1 MTQSPYTEPFR
12 PQYHFTP
19 PTGWMN
25 DPNGL
30 LYYDGEY
37 HLYYQTIPHTHAS
50 EGPKHW
56 GSAVS
61 RDLVHWQP
69 MSIAL
74 YPDELGEIWSGST
87 VVDWHNSS
95 GLQSG
100 PEKVLVALYTSFTP
114 TSQQQSLAYSNDRG
128 RSWTK
133 YEGNPVIPNS
143 EHKDFRDPKL
153 FWHKPSRRWVMILV
167 AGHQVMI
174 YTSAD
179 LKAWEFASQFGADE
193 EEGSTIWECPDL
205 FPLAVNGNEAEKKW
219 VMLVSLWAAGP
230 NGGTATRYFVGDF
243 DGRSFTNSSP
253 PQTVNW
259 LDYGCDNYATITF
272 SDVPNDR
279 RLGIGWMSNWLYA
292 GAIPTFPW
300 RSAMTLPR
308 ELSLT
313 AVPHHPPQL
322 ISQPIK
328 ELESLRGQPFV
339 IADHLIKGTV
349 TFPDIKVDGCFEILL
364 DCVLD
369 TASEF
374 SLSLKNEQGEET
386 LVGYDRECC
395 RLFIDRQRSGH
406 TDFSPDFAGHRHT
419 AKWLPQENKLR
430 LHLFVDWSSVELFVD
445 NGRLVMTE
453 QLFPTTPYN
462 QLTFYA
468 NSGNV
473 HLTRCQIWQLDSIW

>member
-1 MTQSPYTEPFR
+1 
-12 PQYHFTP
+12 
-19 PTGWMN
+19 
-25 DPNGL
+25 
-30 LYYDGEY
+30 
-37 HLYYQTIPHTHAS
+37 
-50 EGPKHW
+50 
-56 GSAVS
+56 
-61 RDLVHWQP
+61 
-69 MSIAL
+69 
-74 YPDELGEIWSGST
+74 
-87 VVDWHNSS
+87 
-95 GLQSG
+95 
-100 PEKVLVALYTSFTP
+100 
-114 TSQQQSLAYSNDRG
+114 
-128 RSWTK
+128 
-133 YEGNPVIPNS
+133 
-143 EHKDFRDPKL
+143 
-153 FWHKPSRRWVMILV
+153 
-167 AGHQVMI
+167 
-174 YTSAD
+174 
-179 LKAWEFASQFGADE
+179 
-193 EEGSTIWECPDL
+193 
-205 FPLAVNGNEAEKKW
+205 
-219 VMLVSLWAAGP
+219 MLVSLWAAGP

-313 AVPHHPPQL
+313 AVPHNPPQL

-364 DCVLD
+364 DCDLD

-406 TDFSPDFAGHRHT
+406 TDFSPDFASQRHT